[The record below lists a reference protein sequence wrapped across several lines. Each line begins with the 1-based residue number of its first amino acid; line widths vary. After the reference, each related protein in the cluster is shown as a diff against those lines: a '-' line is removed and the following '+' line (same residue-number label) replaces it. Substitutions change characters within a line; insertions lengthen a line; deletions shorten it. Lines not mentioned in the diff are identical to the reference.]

1 MTKSFFLNIIRST
14 IKTKSLY
21 NSTFYPFITTKMK
34 KNLLK
39 VGALALS
46 VFAAGVVMNASNAQE
61 TGDLTLTINAGTSEC
76 VYATSLDLGSQAIQL
91 DTAYEFS
98 GDFAGNWTCTDYDA
112 NTGGWDFYVTV
123 TDLTNASSNVIESGQ
138 VDIMHTA
145 AVVKGDTT
153 CAGGTATAWR
163 TIVNEEGS
171 QYILMTRTAEA
182 PETAGVCEVW
192 IDTVSLKVDV
202 PANQAPGAYTATL
215 TMTLPNF

>member
-1 MTKSFFLNIIRST
+1 
-14 IKTKSLY
+14 
-21 NSTFYPFITTKMK
+21 MK

-39 VGALALS
+39 IGALALS
-46 VFAAGVVMNASNAQE
+46 VFAAGVIMNTSNAQE

-123 TDLTNASSNVIESGQ
+123 TDLTNSWGNIIQSGQ

-145 AVVKGDTT
+145 AVVTGDTT
-153 CAGGTATAWR
+153 CTGGTATAWT
-163 TIVNEEGS
+163 TIVDEVGG
-171 QYILMTRTAEA
+171 QYVLMTRANEDA
-182 PETAGVCEVW
+182 STAGVCEVG